1 MTVTA
6 VGAMS
11 VLRAESGAAAAGTA
25 AGAPRT
31 VRRSGFTI
39 AADGSYAACLAEGV
53 TPDGAGRGLLVERWT
68 LGGPEPYAVPL
79 PGRQPEE
86 ADTQV
91 LPLADGRVLV
101 RRRVADRW
109 DLVLLHPSGPET
121 GSGPELLV
129 GSLTGDDVRLL
140 PPVPA
145 SPPVAYALAYDAAA
159 GRTGVWRVHGTTDGQ
174 GPQPVMTVEGR
185 CTGGV
190 WLDRS
195 GRLLALDRELGG
207 RTKAVAAD
215 LDTGRTNLL
224 LQITD
229 DSDDR
234 LLLADPDSG
243 LLVLRSDATG
253 EARLGWGVL
262 GSRHPVRFPDALR
275 VPGVQLTPVAA
286 QPGLVLAP
294 EASVVAFRAE
304 VPGGAESLALWR
316 PGERRLHWRASPV
329 GWLGAAGVW
338 LAGEELKL
346 PYAAGALGAGAPAG
360 AAAWGLAAY
369 EPPVSWGVAAPAW
382 GAEAAGAP
390 GAAGGWAEVAA
401 GAPEGWAEAAA
412 EVAPGAPEVAAE
424 LAPGVAEV
432 AAGVPEGW
440 AELAPGAPEVA
451 AEVAPGVPEGW
462 AEVAAGA
469 PEVAAELAPGGP
481 VAGGR
486 GVPEVPGAAAV
497 GAPGA
502 AELRVAG
509 PSGVT
514 VRGAAGRRE
523 LGVGGSVGAVAGVG
537 GAASAGGAAGA
548 GPAGGA
554 AGPGPAKGAAGA
566 ASAAGAA
573 LGATP
578 CASAASRGARA
589 FAGCAGGRVLLPVG
603 GRGGGGRAPEQAAS
617 ASAPGGECG
626 RALPVRRAWAV
637 LPLQQAPLAAAGAS

>member
-11 VLRAESGAAAAGTA
+11 VLRAEGGAAGTG
-25 AGAPRT
+25 AGAGVPRT

-86 ADTQV
+86 ADTQA

-109 DLVLLHPSGPET
+109 DLVLLYPSGPQT
-121 GSGPELLV
+121 GELPV

-159 GRTGVWRVHGTTDGQ
+159 GRTGVWRVHGTADGQ

-190 WLDRS
+190 WLDRT

-215 LDTGRTNLL
+215 LGTGRTSPLL
-224 LQITD
+224 HLTD

-234 LLLADPDSG
+234 LLLAEPDSG

-275 VPGVQLTPVAA
+275 VPGVQLTPVTA

-316 PGERRLHWRASPV
+316 PGERRLHWRAAPV
-329 GWLGAAGVW
+329 GWLGAVGMW
-338 LAGEELKL
+338 LPRDELKL
-346 PYAAGALGAGAPAG
+346 PYAVG
-360 AAAWGLAAY
+360 
-369 EPPVSWGVAAPAW
+369 E
-382 GAEAAGAP
+382 
-390 GAAGGWAEVAA
+390 
-401 GAPEGWAEAAA
+401 
-412 EVAPGAPEVAAE
+412 
-424 LAPGVAEV
+424 
-432 AAGVPEGW
+432 AGV
-440 AELAPGAPEVA
+440 
-451 AEVAPGVPEGW
+451 
-462 AEVAAGA
+462 
-469 PEVAAELAPGGP
+469 
-481 VAGGR
+481 R
-486 GVPEVPGAAAV
+486 
-497 GAPGA
+497 
-502 AELRVAG
+502 
-509 PSGVT
+509 
-514 VRGAAGRRE
+514 
-523 LGVGGSVGAVAGVG
+523 VGG
-537 GAASAGGAAGA
+537 
-548 GPAGGA
+548 
-554 AGPGPAKGAAGA
+554 
-566 ASAAGAA
+566 
-573 LGATP
+573 L
-578 CASAASRGARA
+578 R
-589 FAGCAGGRVLLPVG
+589 
-603 GRGGGGRAPEQAAS
+603 
-617 ASAPGGECG
+617 
-626 RALPVRRAWAV
+626 
-637 LPLQQAPLAAAGAS
+637 